1 MIALI
6 IFWASVALIT
16 YAYLGYP
23 AVLWCRARIIR
34 RPVRKQPVEPSVSVI
49 LVIRNEESRIGTK
62 LANICALD
70 YPADKVQVLVVSDA
84 STDASV
90 EIVRSYQPAQSQRI
104 TLLELVSR
112 SGKAAG
118 LRVAIAAS
126 TSEILLF
133 TDVRQEIERSAL
145 RNLVANFADPGV
157 GCVSGELMLR
167 KSDSSARADI
177 SLYWRIEKLVRKLES
192 KSGSVIG
199 ATGALYAVR
208 RDAAV
213 PPPAGT
219 LLDDVF
225 IPMHVVKSGLRV
237 IFEPDAVAWDA
248 TCDERQEFRR
258 KVRTLAGNYQLVQIA
273 PWLLTRK
280 NPVLVS
286 FVSHKLLRMW
296 VPLFL
301 LGTWVANLMLLFS
314 GELYIVTLGVQCL
327 GYFAALLAF
336 LLPKRFVPGICSAA
350 FSVLLLNAAAVVA
363 TFEFIVHGRE
373 LEHLWQRTEVTG
385 VSSVS
390 GGGVH

>member
-1 MIALI
+1 
-6 IFWASVALIT
+6 
-16 YAYLGYP
+16 
-23 AVLWCRARIIR
+23 
-34 RPVRKQPVEPSVSVI
+34 
-49 LVIRNEESRIGTK
+49 
-62 LANICALD
+62 
-70 YPADKVQVLVVSDA
+70 
-84 STDASV
+84 
-90 EIVRSYQPAQSQRI
+90 
-104 TLLELVSR
+104 
-112 SGKAAG
+112 
-118 LRVAIAAS
+118 VAIAAS

-133 TDVRQEIERSAL
+133 TDVRQQIERSAL